1 MVATSLK
8 VPKKLLKVNET
19 GYTDEWAKET
29 YSFFHMFDR
38 SIHLAAP
45 RDGDQGSIDLSK
57 WKSKAIE
64 LTYEIKNRGL
74 VAGRQEMVR
83 IVNKEYNLTVPGRNM
98 FDNRCKDIDD
108 IFCIVGNKDWYYQ
121 DVDYSRNVIYHLL
134 YLISRTGYN
143 SWLINAEKEWM
154 EQNNVMYDTHELEFN
169 HKSNVKGFVYTIMSS
184 TFSNTTQKAFRKKL
198 LYCYQEFVTV
208 RNRKKFDESNEFF
221 FSPYVFKKT
230 YNGYIVT
237 PKQPTSLSKT
247 MPSILRAGKSWIKE
261 CKGLKMDENQIHNL
275 VSQLYNNK
283 TVLLS
288 RCNSVCLTEMKD
300 EHTKEIREADVT
312 DIQEISVGKN
322 CI

>member
-8 VPKKLLKVNET
+8 IPKKLLKVNET

-45 RDGDQGSIDLSK
+45 RDGDQGSVDLSK

-74 VAGRQEMVR
+74 VAGRREMVR
-83 IVNKEYNLTVPGRNM
+83 IINEEYNLTVPGRNM
-98 FDNRCKDIDD
+98 LDNRCKDID
-108 IFCIVGNKDWYYQ
+108 
-121 DVDYSRNVIYHLL
+121 
-134 YLISRTGYN
+134 TGYN

-154 EQNNVMYDTHELEFN
+154 EQNNVMYDTPELELN
-169 HKSNVKGFVYTIMSS
+169 HKSNVKGFVYTIMNS

-208 RNRKKFDESNEFF
+208 RNRKKFDESNEFL
-221 FSPYVFKKT
+221 FSPYVFKNT

-322 CI
+322 YM